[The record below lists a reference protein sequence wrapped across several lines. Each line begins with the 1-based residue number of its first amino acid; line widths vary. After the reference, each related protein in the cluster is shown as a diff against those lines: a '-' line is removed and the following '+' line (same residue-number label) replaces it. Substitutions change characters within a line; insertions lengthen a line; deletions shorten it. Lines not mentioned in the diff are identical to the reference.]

1 MEKEK
6 YKVQVVNHVKVE
18 NHVEY
23 LISIIGISTNSKI
36 LFPEKFI
43 NLRNLY
49 DLMKKESKAK
59 NFPQFPPNK
68 LFGYEEE
75 NFVIQRTKDLN
86 KFFEEIND
94 NQNYCNLPSFKKF
107 ISLNIKKKKAN
118 IKIPKNPEI
127 NENKNN
133 INNQKAKD
141 IAKLFNNDFYKG
153 NEQNHRRLSRK
164 EFDKI
169 ESEVDQIGKKFGA
182 KFIKIDYDIEM
193 KSNNKKTE
201 VKYNNICKFDKT
213 DNITN
218 QNILDNNFGN
228 DNNFELIG
236 KNNDSNNIKIEKNI
250 NSYINKNLEKFKN
263 LANLVDSNNL
273 LLK

>member
-1 MEKEK
+1 MENEK
-6 YKVQVVNHVKVE
+6 YKIQVVNHVKVE

-86 KFFEEIND
+86 KFFEEINN
-94 NQNYCNLPSFKKF
+94 NQNYCDLPSFKKF
-107 ISLNIKKKKAN
+107 ILSNIKKKRAS
-118 IKIPKNPEI
+118 IKVSKNPEI
-127 NENKNN
+127 HENKDNT
-133 INNQKAKD
+133 INQNAKD
-141 IAKLFNNDFYKG
+141 RAKLFNNDFYKG
-153 NEQNHRRLSRK
+153 NEENHRRLSRK
-164 EFDKI
+164 DFDKI
-169 ESEVDQIGKKFGA
+169 ESEVDQIGIKFGK
-182 KFIKIDYDIEM
+182 KFIKIDYDIEI
-193 KSNNKKTE
+193 NKNEKTE
-201 VKYNNICKFDKT
+201 KKYNNICNFDKT

-218 QNILDNNFGN
+218 QIILDNNFGN
-228 DNNFELIG
+228 DNNFDLIG

-250 NSYINKNLEKFKN
+250 NSYIKKNLEKFKY

>member
-1 MEKEK
+1 MENEK
-6 YKVQVVNHVKVE
+6 YKIQVVNHVKVE

-86 KFFEEIND
+86 KFFEEINN
-94 NQNYCNLPSFKKF
+94 NQNYCDLPSFKKF
-107 ISLNIKKKKAN
+107 ISSNIKKKRAS
-118 IKIPKNPEI
+118 IKVPKHPELH
-127 NENKNN
+127 ENKDNT
-133 INNQKAKD
+133 INQNAKD
-141 IAKLFNNDFYKG
+141 RAKLFNNDFYKG
-153 NEQNHRRLSRK
+153 NEENHRRLSRK
-164 EFDKI
+164 DFDKI
-169 ESEVDQIGKKFGA
+169 ESEVDQIGIKFGK
-182 KFIKIDYDIEM
+182 KFIKIDYDIEIN
-193 KSNNKKTE
+193 KNKKTE
-201 VKYNNICKFDKT
+201 KKYNNICNFDKA

-218 QNILDNNFGN
+218 QTILDNNFGN
-228 DNNFELIG
+228 DNNFDLIG

-250 NSYINKNLEKFKN
+250 NSYIKKNLEKFKY

>member
-49 DLMKKESKAK
+49 ELLKKESKSK

-127 NENKNN
+127 NENKYN
-133 INNQKAKD
+133 ITNQKAKD

-153 NEQNHRRLSRK
+153 NEQNHQRLSRK

-169 ESEVDQIGKKFGA
+169 ESEVEQIGIKFGT

-193 KSNNKKTE
+193 KNNNKKTE
-201 VKYNNICKFDKT
+201 KKYNNICKFDKT

-218 QNILDNNFGN
+218 QNILDNNCGN

-250 NSYINKNLEKFKN
+250 NSYIKKNLEKFKN